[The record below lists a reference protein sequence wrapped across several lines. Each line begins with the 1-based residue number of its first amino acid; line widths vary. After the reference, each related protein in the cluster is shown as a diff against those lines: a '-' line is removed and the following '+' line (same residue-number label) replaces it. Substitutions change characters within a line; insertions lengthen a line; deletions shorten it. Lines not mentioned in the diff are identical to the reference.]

1 MENTT
6 NLLFLSVCHYITYFG
21 IFFYNNH
28 LITLEER
35 YQTVSILNNFFEYLN
50 NSNNNESELK
60 LKFLQNALKESNSYG
75 GRGKNYYKLL
85 DAKHVNEIYQN
96 IIGTT
101 LFFHYG
107 NVNGYLAQLKNGND
121 KNITIF
127 KENVYQHLLHNYTS
141 RDYCFSSLRNQS
153 IKLTLLAIKKIFKHN
168 ILPLFSHLEENVN
181 LDYKRK
187 KRETSDDDDND
198 DDHIEEIPKK
208 IPKLSH
214 EPQIMLTQEGSEMH
228 KEMLDLLRDFK
239 IEGIS
244 FSMRNSYF
252 KQKLYDLAVIQSKSH
267 KDPIGDLWCVQTTN
281 SETIANFLFGLKRK
295 LFHFN
300 DVTLLQREIPTS
312 SLSSSSVDNN
322 NELEQFS
329 SSKTIEIRYHLKI
342 DKNSGIID
350 LYSFSQS
357 NEFQDEYITF
367 NDRQF
372 CVKNTFFTNHRKI
385 LNIELIN
392 FGQWPKSMKT
402 EITYLDNSNSI
413 VNNERM
419 ERVKTV
425 ANFFTQN
432 IPLFTIMKAED
443 FLMNFILRINTMG
456 DVPSYDQFAKDY
468 YDNLE
473 ILPSYKNFEIEN
485 KFHIKDVIFYDKL
498 DYIYT
503 LEEANKKIKYLYGS
517 HYILNV
523 KEIFENYKLLSLHWT
538 LRFEDYYTLYFVIK
552 IKAQLL
558 IHFFRYEAAVYR
570 LGLRQCSKSEAQNP
584 IRLYKL
590 YILEQKDL
598 EYFESVKNKNSYF
611 KLKSLPKFYIN
622 FFVAITQDTNLA
634 LDNSEKKRVIL
645 EITLKNQAAI
655 VNINFGGL
663 YSTNPFYIVTS
674 CLFLKVADI
683 HKGTTVTGEEEWFI
697 KLHDNDMSEEKRMVC
712 MAKKLVELFSNDV

>member
-153 IKLTLLAIKKIFKHN
+153 IKLTLLAIKKIFQHN

-198 DDHIEEIPKK
+198 DDHIEEIPKN

-228 KEMLDLLRDFK
+228 IEMLDLLRDFK
-239 IEGIS
+239 IVGIS
-244 FSMRNSYF
+244 ISMRNSYF

-281 SETIANFLFGLKRK
+281 SETIANFLFGLKGK

-312 SLSSSSVDNN
+312 SLSSSSSSVDNN

-372 CVKNTFFTNHRKI
+372 FVKNTFFTNHRKI

-392 FGQWPKSMKT
+392 FGQWPKSMEA
-402 EITYLDNSNSI
+402 EITYLDNSKSI
-413 VNNERM
+413 LINERM
-419 ERVKTV
+419 EKVKTV

-432 IPLFTIMKAED
+432 IPLFTIMKADD

-473 ILPSYKNFEIEN
+473 ILPSYKNFEIKKN
-485 KFHIKDVIFYDKL
+485 KFHIKDVIFYDDI

-503 LEEANKKIKYLYGS
+503 LEEANKKIKDLYGS
-517 HYILNV
+517 HHIPNV
-523 KEIFENYKLLSLHWT
+523 KEIFKNYKLLSLHWT
-538 LRFEDYYTLYFVIK
+538 LRFEDYYTLYSMIK
-552 IKAQLL
+552 TQSQLL
-558 IHFFRYEAAVYR
+558 HHFVRFEAAVYG
-570 LGLRQCSKSEAQNP
+570 LGLRQCSKSCG
-584 IRLYKL
+584 Y
-590 YILEQKDL
+590 
-598 EYFESVKNKNSYF
+598 
-611 KLKSLPKFYIN
+611 
-622 FFVAITQDTNLA
+622 T
-634 LDNSEKKRVIL
+634 
-645 EITLKNQAAI
+645 
-655 VNINFGGL
+655 
-663 YSTNPFYIVTS
+663 
-674 CLFLKVADI
+674 
-683 HKGTTVTGEEEWFI
+683 
-697 KLHDNDMSEEKRMVC
+697 
-712 MAKKLVELFSNDV
+712 